1 MRWTCSP
8 VAWCG
13 GAFILRKGDDMR
25 RTYLTDGSG
34 KWFDEQSATRWREK
48 QRWDEHNHVS
58 ICTGSRWDHQAL
70 FLTAGGRRWILKT
83 WSDWQGSVES
93 YETIS
98 ERDALQWIL
107 VNDTPENAA
116 AMNELIDEQVEAID
130 RLASATEL

>member
-1 MRWTCSP
+1 MTSHEL
-8 VAWCG
+8 A
-13 GAFILRKGDDMR
+13 
-25 RTYLTDGSG
+25 
-34 KWFDEQSATRWREK
+34 RELL
-48 QRWDEHNHVS
+48 N
-58 ICTGSRWDHQAL
+58 GP
-70 FLTAGGRRWILKT
+70 
-83 WSDWQGSVES
+83 QGSVES